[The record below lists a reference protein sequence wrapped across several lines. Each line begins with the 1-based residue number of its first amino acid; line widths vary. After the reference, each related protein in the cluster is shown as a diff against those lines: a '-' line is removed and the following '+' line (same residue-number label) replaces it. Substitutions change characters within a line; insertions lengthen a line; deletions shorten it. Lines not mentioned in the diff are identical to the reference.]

1 MKQTLTQPRP
11 RAWGSTDFL
20 MVGAVVIWGVNF
32 TVVKLALREFNP
44 LVFNTLRFGLATLV
58 MMGILWQRGRTP
70 AERSLTLASRRDWG
84 LITLLGLGGHTLYQV
99 IFINGLART
108 TPANSSLLMATA
120 PIWVAIIGLVLG
132 IERINR
138 VMWVGI
144 LMSFSGIALLILSGN
159 AVHLGGTT
167 LMGDLLLLSCAIL
180 WAAYTTASKPLLA
193 RYSPLVLTAWSMVAG
208 TIPLVAISV
217 PAMRQQN
224 WAQPSLVAWGAMAFS
239 SLFAVV
245 ISYLIWYTSVQRV
258 GNARTA
264 VYSNLTPVAAIVFA
278 WLVLGDALM
287 PLQLLGA
294 AIVLGGLVITRRGR
308 AR

>member
-1 MKQTLTQPRP
+1 MKQTLLQTRP
-11 RAWGSTDFL
+11 RAWSSTDLL
-20 MVGAVVIWGVNF
+20 MLGAIAIWGVNF
-32 TVVKLALREFNP
+32 TIVKLALREFNP
-44 LVFNTLRFGLATLV
+44 LVFNALRFGLATVV
-58 MMGILWQRGRTP
+58 MLGILWRRGRAP
-70 AERSLTLASRRDWG
+70 GERNLALAPRRDWV
-84 LITLLGLGGHTLYQV
+84 LIVLLGLCGHTLYQV
-99 IFINGLART
+99 LFINGLALT

-138 VMWVGI
+138 VMWAGI

-159 AVHLGGTT
+159 AVSLGGAT
-167 LMGDLLLLSCAIL
+167 LMGDLLLLGCAIL
-180 WAAYTTASKPLLA
+180 WAAYTTASKPLLG
-193 RYSPLVLTAWSMVAG
+193 RYSPLRLTAWSMVAG
-208 TIPLVAISV
+208 TIPLVLLSI
-217 PAMRQQN
+217 PAVAREDWSQL
-224 WAQPSLVAWGAMAFS
+224 SLGAWGALAFS
-239 SLFAVV
+239 ALFAVV
-245 ISYLIWYTSVQRV
+245 IGYLIWYTSVQRV

-294 AIVLGGLVITRRGR
+294 AIVLAGLVVTRRGR